1 MNKNSQIK
9 ILIKSLKEG
18 LFNECLTHIQSI
30 NLKDIFEYHLQE
42 DFDNG
47 VYNKLSNE
55 EIESIISHFEN
66 SIEVQIKLVN
76 I

>member
-18 LFNECLTHIQSI
+18 LFNECLTYVQSI
-30 NLKDIFEYHLQE
+30 NLNDVFEYHLQE

-55 EIESIISHFEN
+55 EIESIISHIED
-66 SIEVQIKLVN
+66 SIEIQIKLVN